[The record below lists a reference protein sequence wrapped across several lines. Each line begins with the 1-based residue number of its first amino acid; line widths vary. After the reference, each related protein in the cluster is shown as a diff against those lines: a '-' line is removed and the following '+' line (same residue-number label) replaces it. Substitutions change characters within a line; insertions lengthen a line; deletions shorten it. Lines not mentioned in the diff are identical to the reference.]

1 MFKKMDLEYGY
12 DGLEPYIDKNTVYI
26 HYNNHY
32 LRYLYNLNELI
43 KGEVNGYSKE
53 EIASMIDMI
62 PTSKRGEVLYNLG
75 GVINHEIYFS
85 SMIPGGT
92 EINGAF
98 LDEIVRVYGS
108 FDNFKREFIN
118 KASELVGSGFTFLVM
133 DRNGALFI
141 INTSNNDTPY
151 YYGLYPILALD
162 LWEHA
167 YYLKYKYHRD
177 EYIRAWFNLVN
188 WNRVSEL
195 YLQRKRK

>member
-53 EIASMIDMI
+53 DIASMIDMI

-85 SMIPGGT
+85 SMISGGT

-108 FDNFKREFIN
+108 FDNFKRAFIN